1 MSCADLTGARW
12 SGYTAREIDEVYEMR
27 AHLQAEAERRMPMPA
42 NRELTAQLL
51 AIHDTY
57 GQAIDSG
64 DLPTVCALNSAFHR
78 RIWASCG
85 SAYLTHLLERIW
97 SETLGIRCYGIADPH
112 LLARARREHAEM
124 IAMLETGDRDG
135 FSHVSLNHI
144 WPALEAFKLSQG
156 AGTRPVTSDAR
167 RKESTMSPSYE
178 ILVQGNS
185 LRLRDGFLGISTIG
199 LIHAGSGTDP
209 VRHGR
214 LCYPSRSPA
223 GLGRP
228 RSQTG

>member
-1 MSCADLTGARW
+1 MVRD
-12 SGYTAREIDEVYEMR
+12 YTAREIDEVYEMR
-27 AHLQAEAERRMPMPA
+27 AHLQAEAARRMPMPA

-85 SAYLTHLLERIW
+85 NAYLTHLLERIW

-135 FSHVSLNHI
+135 FSRVSLNHI

-156 AGTRPVTSDAR
+156 R
-167 RKESTMSPSYE
+167 RNPTGHVGRAEKG
-178 ILVQGNS
+178 ID
-185 LRLRDGFLGISTIG
+185 DGAFL
-199 LIHAGSGTDP
+199 
-209 VRHGR
+209 
-214 LCYPSRSPA
+214 
-223 GLGRP
+223 
-228 RSQTG
+228 